1 MIYGIIPF
9 IVFMN
14 ENPYD
19 VLTQEKIYVGEYK
32 DVKYYYIKESYN
44 SEQNKFKVLIINND
58 FSYGEYIVN
67 VNDEEKTFRIED
79 FKVHSVGNKNSK
91 EIVQPSVYKL
101 EGLTLQIYEKAKIIQ

>member
-14 ENPYD
+14 KNPYD
-19 VLTQEKIYVGEYK
+19 VLTQEKIYVGEYN